1 MAKKFITEIDI
12 TDFEFPNM
20 GIGRIEEG
28 KVKIKNALPGQKV
41 EALIGKKKR
50 SLHGSLIKVSSPS
63 ADEIKPLCSQS
74 GICGGCTFQSL
85 PYYKESEIK
94 KNAVLKLFSE
104 GSITLPE
111 NREFTFAKEES
122 HYRNKMEYSFGDNEK
137 GGKLELGMRKRN
149 SYYEVCNGSECKIAP
164 EDYGIIVN
172 CVKDYFSEKDV
183 NFYHRMRKDGHLR
196 HLIIRKGF
204 FTGEI
209 LINLVT
215 APNFPEDLSGL
226 KESLLSLPLSGE
238 IKGIL
243 HTENDS
249 VADIIRPDNVKL
261 IYGRDYFYETIN
273 GLRFKIS
280 PFSFFQT
287 NSQGAERLY
296 ETVREFAGEDNSVIF
311 DLYCG
316 TGTIGQVLSFKAK
329 EVIGIELVAEA
340 VDAANENTKLNNISN
355 CRFIAGDVLQK
366 IKDLNKTPSLIVLD
380 PPREGIH
387 PKAIGP
393 IIDFD
398 AAKIIYVSCNPVS
411 LVRDLKILT
420 EAGYAI
426 DKVRFHDMFPR
437 SYHMETVILMTRCG
451 QNHK

>member
-1 MAKKFITEIDI
+1 MAKKFIKEIEI

-20 GIGRIEEG
+20 GIGVIEEG
-28 KVKIKNALPGQKV
+28 EVKVKNALPGQVV
-41 EALIGKKKR
+41 EALIGRKKR
-50 SLHGSLIKVSSPS
+50 SLYGSLMNVSSPS
-63 ADEIKPLCSQS
+63 KDEITPLCSES

-85 PYYKESEIK
+85 PYNKESDIK
-94 KNAVLKLFSE
+94 KNALLKLFAE
-104 GSITLPE
+104 GGISLPID
-111 NREFTFAKEES
+111 REFVFAEEES

-137 GGKLELGMRKRN
+137 GGNLELGMRKRN
-149 SYYEVCNGSECKIAP
+149 SYYEVSNGSQCKIAP
-164 EDYGIIVN
+164 EDYGIIVK
-172 CVKDYFSEKDV
+172 CVKGYFSDKNI

-215 APNFPEDLSGL
+215 APNFPEDLSAL
-226 KESLLSLPLSGE
+226 KDMLLSLELSGE

-261 IYGRDYFYETIN
+261 IYGRDYFYEKIN
-273 GLRFKIS
+273 GLIFKIS

-316 TGTIGQVLSFKAK
+316 TGTIGQILSFKAK
-329 EVIGIELVAEA
+329 EVMGIELIEEA
-340 VDAANENTKLNNISN
+340 VAAANENTKLNGISN
-355 CRFIAGDVLQK
+355 CRFIAGDVLKK
-366 IKDLNKTPSLIVLD
+366 INELDKKPSLIVLD

-393 IIDFD
+393 IIDFSSP
-398 AAKIIYVSCNPVS
+398 KIIYVSCNPVT
-411 LVRDLKILT
+411 LVRDLKIFT
-420 EAGYAI
+420 EAGYEI
-426 DKVRFHDMFPR
+426 EKVRFHDMFPR
-437 SYHMETVILMTRCG
+437 SYHMECVVELCRIS
-451 QNHK
+451 NNV